1 MYKQQFLKTMA
12 AAVALLATSTSY
24 GQATVGGNNGG
35 PTDYLGWDSGTGFP
49 LKVMNNSNEPIEWW
63 TDTIHRMQ
71 LWETQ
76 SSTINGFINRKQDG
90 FLGISD
96 VSTFFAPTAVGP
108 FSRIHLVDAENA
120 DTTNPIT
127 FAQVLGY
134 RPWMRNG
141 KTMTGNNDQ
150 MYVGQLFNGLDHT
163 DVAIVWSDKQRLRQP
178 RYYA

>member
-1 MYKQQFLKTMA
+1 MNDF
-12 AAVALLATSTSY
+12 
-24 GQATVGGNNGG
+24 
-35 PTDYLGWDSGTGFP
+35 LGWDNTFPANNFP
-49 LKVMNNSNEPIEWW
+49 LVVKHELNQPIEWW
-63 TDTIHRMQ
+63 TDSIQRMQ

-76 SSTINGFINRKQDG
+76 SNTINGFINRKQDG

-120 DTTNPIT
+120 VSTNPIT

-141 KTMTGNNDQ
+141 ITMTGNDDQ

-163 DVAIVWSDKQRLRQP
+163 DAAIVWSDKQRLRQP
-178 RYYA
+178 RYYAL